1 MSKEENRSS
10 KLTENEFSF
19 VMLEIRE
26 SNATPPRDRFKIGY
40 VLRGDGEISINGN
53 EQHISAGT
61 LYLITYNDES
71 FITVNNKII
80 VKELCFSN
88 NLIDTDTLRYL
99 TSGLVIDEYP
109 SNMFDILSNEAE
121 RETPL
126 TRRCITHILNY
137 ITIDIANYFISQH
150 TALKVASGTSLR
162 QALQY
167 IEANY
172 KKPITL
178 DDVSE
183 YAGFSPTY
191 FSALFHRELSVT
203 FKQYLT
209 DLRLNFAVK
218 LLVTTNISV
227 SDICFLSGF
236 SNFSNFSRSFRG
248 KFGISP
254 TQYRKNPTENKTLA
268 AVNIKSV
275 RHNKDS
281 YDDFES
287 IKDNYNNTVS

>member
-1 MSKEENRSS
+1 MDKENNLGG
-10 KLTENEFSF
+10 KLGKNEFSF

-40 VLRGDGEISINGN
+40 VLRGDGEISINGG
-53 EQHISAGT
+53 EYHLSAGT
-61 LYLITYNDES
+61 LYLITPNDTS
-71 FITVNNKII
+71 FITVNNKVI
-80 VKELCFSN
+80 VKELCFDSS
-88 NLIDTDTLRYL
+88 LIDAETLRYI
-99 TSGLVIDEYP
+99 SGGLIINEYP
-109 SNMFDILSNEAE
+109 SNMFDILSNETE
-121 RETPL
+121 SETPL
-126 TRRCITHILNY
+126 IRRCITHILNY
-137 ITIDIANYFISQH
+137 IMIDIANHFISQDS
-150 TALKVASGTSLR
+150 TLKAQSGTSLR

-167 IEANY
+167 IESNY

-183 YAGFSPTY
+183 YVGFSPTY

-209 DLRLNFAVK
+209 DPRLNFAVK
-218 LLVTTNISV
+218 LLITTNISV

-236 SNFSNFSRSFRG
+236 TNFSNFSRSFRG

-254 TQYRKNPTENKTLA
+254 TQYRKNPAENKIPVA
-268 AVNIKSV
+268 ASIKSA
-275 RHNKDS
+275 RHNRDS

-287 IKDNYNNTVS
+287 IKGNYNNTVS